1 MTTEIFGAAMLA
13 LIVILVFAGV
23 AALVGFSVEGVRSF
37 GGSYKERFMGS
48 ANTELEDMFIFMDP
62 SNLFILNIIAA
73 VCVPMLVQWLFQ
85 IWILTLAVAGV
96 FVFLPGMVW
105 TKMRKKRMNKFEEQ
119 LPDSF
124 MMLSSSLGAGAS
136 INTAIE
142 NMVKQAQP
150 PLSQEFGLLIKRM
163 RLGVG
168 LDDALLEM
176 EKRVTLPSFVM
187 ASSAIRISRE
197 VGGNLVE
204 TIKGM
209 AETLRRKR
217 SMEGK
222 IESLTAQ
229 GKTQGTFMAVLP
241 IVLAIALSFLEPE
254 SMRQLYTTRNGL
266 MVLAVM
272 VFMQVM
278 GFVFIRKITTIDS

>member
-13 LIVILVFAGV
+13 LIVILVFSGV

-105 TKMRKKRMNKFEEQ
+105 TKMRKKRMRKFEEQ

-136 INTAIE
+136 INTALE

-176 EKRVTLPSFVM
+176 EKRVTLPSFIM

-222 IESLTAQ
+222 VESLTAQ

-241 IVLAIALSFLEPE
+241 IVLGIALSFLEPE